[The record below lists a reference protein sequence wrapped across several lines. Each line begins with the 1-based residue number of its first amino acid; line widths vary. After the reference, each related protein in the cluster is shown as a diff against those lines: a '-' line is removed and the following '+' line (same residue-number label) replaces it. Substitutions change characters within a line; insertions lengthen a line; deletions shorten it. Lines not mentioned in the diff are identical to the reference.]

1 MWPSADGAV
10 RLGGDVAQALVMDAR
25 RDPVLAHLAACWRVG
40 AESGSGLAAAVAR
53 LAATA
58 RAAEDVRVD
67 LEGQLA
73 GPRATARLL
82 AVLPGVG
89 IAFGMMLGSDP
100 LAWLLT
106 STPGRLCLLA
116 GLALTA
122 IGTWWTGRIARRVER
137 LL

>member
-1 MWPSADGAV
+1 M
-10 RLGGDVAQALVMDAR
+10 
-25 RDPVLAHLAACWRVG
+25 C
-40 AESGSGLAAAVAR
+40 

-73 GPRATARLL
+73 GPRASARLL
-82 AVLPGVG
+82 AGLPFVG

-106 STPGRLCLLA
+106 SLPGRACLLV
-116 GLALTA
+116 GLVLTA
-122 IGTWWTGRIARRVER
+122 LGTWWTGRIAQRVER